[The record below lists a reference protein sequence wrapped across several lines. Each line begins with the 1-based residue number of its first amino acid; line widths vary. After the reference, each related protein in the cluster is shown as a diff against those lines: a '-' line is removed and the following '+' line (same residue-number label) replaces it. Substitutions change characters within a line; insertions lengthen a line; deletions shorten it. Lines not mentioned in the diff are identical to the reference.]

1 MKLNLKLHETA
12 ELLTDLSLDEA
23 EKRLRAML
31 GAQFL
36 GKEDNGTWF
45 LAHQDH
51 NFFRPALQVT
61 LGLNAEGTTIR
72 TEYRVDRTLLIFMC
86 VWTALVIAF
95 ALWKGPLLLLTLIL
109 FWGAVFVG
117 FSVGVRSAGQ
127 DLMRQLEAYEI
138 DES

>member
-1 MKLNLKLHETA
+1 MKLNLKLHETE
-12 ELLTDLSLDEA
+12 ELLTDLSLDET
-23 EKRLRAML
+23 EKRLRATL

-36 GKEDNGTWF
+36 GKEENGTWF

-72 TEYRVDRTLLIFMC
+72 TEYLVDRTLLIFMC
-86 VWTALVIAF
+86 AWTALVIALS
-95 ALWKGPLLLLTLIL
+95 LWRGAVLILTLFL

-117 FSVGVRSAGQ
+117 FSVGVSSAGQ
-127 DLMRQLEAYEI
+127 DLMRQLEAYVL
-138 DES
+138 DE